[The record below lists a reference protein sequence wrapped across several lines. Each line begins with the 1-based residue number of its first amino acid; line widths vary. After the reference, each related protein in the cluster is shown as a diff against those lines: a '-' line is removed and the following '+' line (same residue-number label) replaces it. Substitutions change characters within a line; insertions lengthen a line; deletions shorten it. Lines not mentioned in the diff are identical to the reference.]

1 MSNVNFMEYLTKNLT
16 VSNVL
21 SLMRI
26 VTIVPFV
33 MAVLSDDYITA
44 VSILVIS
51 ALTDFLDGAIARKFG
66 QITDLGKMLDPTADK
81 LTLMAVMICVGIKF
95 PEVFPFMII
104 LIVKEVIMLAAGAV
118 MIALGC
124 APPAAKWYGKVATGM
139 FYASIVTIIGTKA
152 FCNYSNDILNSTL
165 MCVTATTMFYAVFRY
180 GQIFLESIKNRKDN
194 IIIKR

>member
-1 MSNVNFMEYLTKNLT
+1 MNFMEYLTKNLT

-104 LIVKEVIMLAAGAV
+104 LIVKEVIMLAAGAI

-124 APPAAKWYGKVATGM
+124 APPAAKWYLGHLFARNPRHTPQPLTG
-139 FYASIVTIIGTKA
+139 ARRKH
-152 FCNYSNDILNSTL
+152 
-165 MCVTATTMFYAVFRY
+165 
-180 GQIFLESIKNRKDN
+180 IFFL
-194 IIIKR
+194 